1 MTPPKKPHRRPLKYT
16 NKDDQK
22 AAWQKTKQEA
32 YQHKKANQQQ
42 QQQAQQ
48 QPQQKKVTLIGF

>member
-1 MTPPKKPHRRPLKYT
+1 MTLLKKPHRRSLKYT

-22 AAWQKTKQEA
+22 AAQWKTRQEA

-48 QPQQKKVTLIGF
+48 QLQQEEVALIGF